1 MKLVCHKIQYVVS
14 DGRGVSRH
22 VWDFGA
28 VGGVAL
34 FGLDP
39 GFLMFYGALLV
50 VCTFGR
56 FGLGASGF
64 ILPSI

>member
-1 MKLVCHKIQYVVS
+1 MLSVMAEVCPGMGPIFF
-14 DGRGVSRH
+14 
-22 VWDFGA
+22 WDFGA
-28 VGGVAL
+28 MGGVAL

-56 FGLGASGF
+56 FGLGASGL

>member
-56 FGLGASGF
+56 F
-64 ILPSI
+64 

>member
-1 MKLVCHKIQYVVS
+1 MLLVMAEVCPGIP
-14 DGRGVSRH
+14 
-22 VWDFGA
+22 WDFGA
-28 VGGVAL
+28 MGGVAL

-56 FGLGASGF
+56 FGLGASGL